1 MVSQKEDDKEPMNKN
16 KNSLLWKDTDH
27 DQTENNI
34 YFISSHL
41 ELSNTSYLWL
51 HHSGDHP
58 ELSEMKSTVILSTV
72 AESSYKHIVLHLN
85 IYCF

>member
-27 DQTENNI
+27 DQAENNI

-41 ELSNTSYLWL
+41 E
-51 HHSGDHP
+51 
-58 ELSEMKSTVILSTV
+58 
-72 AESSYKHIVLHLN
+72 
-85 IYCF
+85 